1 MATLLNL
8 SASTYYAGGTAG
20 ASGVVGWTDNQNRVF
35 RVSFTVP
42 KEGANHLSFKFGR
55 HGLGGGSASA
65 PIRFYVGTSDD
76 SHRNAGASYE
86 YTGTVKMERQSDGT
100 YISSGEADILL
111 LPNKVYYLWIFPGS
125 TTYGWFYWYRG
136 VSEAYSSGA
145 AGIVRAKINGKD
157 VILQPV
163 VKIDGVVKN
172 AIGLTKM
179 NGKES
184 IFV

>member
-8 SASTYYAGGTAG
+8 STSTYYAGGTPGVSA
-20 ASGVVGWTDNQNRVF
+20 VVGWENSRARVF
-35 RVSFTVP
+35 RVSFTAP

-100 YISSGEADILL
+100 YIASGEADILL

-136 VSEAYSSGA
+136 VSEAYADGA
-145 AGIVRAKINGKD
+145 YGAISIKDGEQSLAVAPMIKINGELK
-157 VILQPV
+157 PV
-163 VKIDGVVKN
+163 ELNLHI
-172 AIGLTKM
+172 
-179 NGKES
+179 
-184 IFV
+184 